1 MKILDSRQKFGS
13 HLGLERISLICRE
26 LGDPQKRV
34 KAVHVAGTNGKG
46 STSSFI
52 ASILQEAGLK
62 VALYTSPHL
71 VDYRERFAING
82 SLIPKED
89 LERVLAKV
97 EQAIEVVEKAHPEFG
112 AVTEFEVA
120 TAAAFLYFAE
130 EKVDIAVIE
139 TGLGGRL
146 DATNVI
152 VPEVSVITPIS
163 FDHVEWL
170 GDSLSSIA
178 AEKAGIIK
186 PGVPV
191 VIGYQQDEAEKTL
204 ITIATEKNSKVVSL
218 ADSGFQVVDYGFN
231 GGSFKL
237 TEISSD
243 IFQIHILGLHQLEN
257 AATALLAATVL
268 KESGWKIS
276 DQAIFHGLKK
286 ARWAARLEVVSPE
299 KPWILLDAAHN
310 EAGIK
315 VLAKSLT
322 ELFKGQPTKLTF
334 VIGMTENKEPSLLDP
349 LLPLAKRMI
358 FVKASSGRLPGK
370 QPDEL
375 KNYVMA
381 KGIAAEAYSDLAEG
395 IKQAYTDEYVCICG
409 SIYLLGEIIPILT

>member
-130 EKVDIAVIE
+130 EK
-139 TGLGGRL
+139 
-146 DATNVI
+146 
-152 VPEVSVITPIS
+152 
-163 FDHVEWL
+163 
-170 GDSLSSIA
+170 
-178 AEKAGIIK
+178 
-186 PGVPV
+186 
-191 VIGYQQDEAEKTL
+191 
-204 ITIATEKNSKVVSL
+204 
-218 ADSGFQVVDYGFN
+218 
-231 GGSFKL
+231 
-237 TEISSD
+237 
-243 IFQIHILGLHQLEN
+243 
-257 AATALLAATVL
+257 
-268 KESGWKIS
+268 
-276 DQAIFHGLKK
+276 
-286 ARWAARLEVVSPE
+286 
-299 KPWILLDAAHN
+299 
-310 EAGIK
+310 
-315 VLAKSLT
+315 
-322 ELFKGQPTKLTF
+322 
-334 VIGMTENKEPSLLDP
+334 
-349 LLPLAKRMI
+349 
-358 FVKASSGRLPGK
+358 
-370 QPDEL
+370 
-375 KNYVMA
+375 
-381 KGIAAEAYSDLAEG
+381 
-395 IKQAYTDEYVCICG
+395 
-409 SIYLLGEIIPILT
+409 

>member
-1 MKILDSRQKFGS
+1 MLQGQCK
-13 HLGLERISLICRE
+13 E
-26 LGDPQKRV
+26 V
-34 KAVHVAGTNGKG
+34 
-46 STSSFI
+46 TSSFI

-170 GDSLSSIA
+170 EILFQVLPQ
-178 AEKAGIIK
+178 EKAGIIK
-186 PGVPV
+186 
-191 VIGYQQDEAEKTL
+191 L
-204 ITIATEKNSKVVSL
+204 
-218 ADSGFQVVDYGFN
+218 
-231 GGSFKL
+231 
-237 TEISSD
+237 
-243 IFQIHILGLHQLEN
+243 
-257 AATALLAATVL
+257 
-268 KESGWKIS
+268 
-276 DQAIFHGLKK
+276 
-286 ARWAARLEVVSPE
+286 
-299 KPWILLDAAHN
+299 
-310 EAGIK
+310 
-315 VLAKSLT
+315 
-322 ELFKGQPTKLTF
+322 
-334 VIGMTENKEPSLLDP
+334 
-349 LLPLAKRMI
+349 
-358 FVKASSGRLPGK
+358 
-370 QPDEL
+370 
-375 KNYVMA
+375 
-381 KGIAAEAYSDLAEG
+381 
-395 IKQAYTDEYVCICG
+395 
-409 SIYLLGEIIPILT
+409 